1 MLLPGFIKKLLAVF
15 RGSVAPP
22 LILLSVMIGFWTG
35 LMPGWSGLHTALVVV
50 VLVLNV
56 HLGLFLLSLGLGKVV
71 SLAAAPALYHV
82 GVYVQEYLSG
92 LLGVLSSIPIIGMT
106 DFSRFALAG
115 ALVIGPVV
123 GAIAG
128 LMLAF
133 SVIRF
138 RRMMLKVDEK
148 SEKFRTYYSKTW
160 VRILDRVL
168 IGKRAKDVKSMFAN
182 PKYIRKVGV
191 VLAAIVLAAFFAIAH
206 FLQDTAV
213 KNYATQTLTRANG
226 AEVNL
231 ERLAISLLGGS
242 VSAEDLQVTD
252 AQAPAQNQ
260 VAIEKVAASAS
271 VYNLL
276 LGKLV
281 MENVEVSG
289 MQFNQARPSPG
300 KVLEVPPAEEEPFDP
315 NAYTIDANDI
325 ARVEKYVK
333 DAKKLKEQLEK
344 LRKWLPEGGEKYPAG
359 AAEPPHSYLEYLQAR
374 AVTNPTVTM
383 LAKRVLADKVALPSE
398 LFGNS
403 AILMTNLS
411 DAPEAL
417 GEPITLEL
425 TSYDTPAALKAQV
438 DYSTGTPQVSG
449 TFEGFD
455 LNKVQSG
462 LGENSG
468 IAFDSGAASGTFTGQ
483 LTKELVDLTVKVDLK
498 NLKAKGQGDGV
509 LGLGAEQTSEVLAV
523 MNELST
529 TIRIVGPL
537 TSPRLVFDTK
547 GLGEEFKQA
556 LVKAGKDRLRK
567 EIDDKLQQQLGD
579 KLGDK
584 VPEQLKDAIKTPGKN
599 IVEGLG
605 GLLGGKK
612 KEQETPQE

>member
-22 LILLSVMIGFWTG
+22 LILLSVMIGFWIG

-56 HLGLFLLSLGLGKVV
+56 HLGLFLLSLGVGK
-71 SLAAAPALYHV
+71 AAALATAPVLYHV
-82 GVYVQEYLSG
+82 GIYVQDHFPG
-92 LLGVLSSIPIIGMT
+92 LLRALSSIPIIGMT

-128 LMLAF
+128 LALAF
-133 SVIRF
+133 SVINF
-138 RRMMLKVDEK
+138 RRMMLKADEK

-168 IGKRAKDVKSMFAN
+168 IGKRAKDVKSMFAKT
-182 PKYIRKVGV
+182 KYIRKAGA
-191 VLAAIVLAAFFAIAH
+191 VLAIIVVGAFFAAAH
-206 FLQDTAV
+206 FLQNTTV
-213 KNYATQTLTRANG
+213 KNYAAQTLTNANG

-231 ERLAISLLGGS
+231 ETLAISLLGGS
-242 VSAEDLQVTD
+242 VAAEELQVTN
-252 AQAPAQNQ
+252 AQEPTQNQ
-260 VAIEKVAASAS
+260 VVIEKMAAGAS
-271 VYNLL
+271 IYQLL
-276 LGKLV
+276 LGRLV
-281 MENVEVSG
+281 MENVEVVG
-289 MQFNQARPSPG
+289 MQFDQARQTPG
-300 KVLEVPPAEEEPFDP
+300 KVIDVPPAEEEPFDP
-315 NAYTIDANDI
+315 NSHGVDDSDVAKL
-325 ARVEKYVK
+325 EKYVK
-333 DAKKLKEQLEK
+333 DAKKLKEQLEQ
-344 LRKWLPEGGEKYPAG
+344 LRKWLPDGKEKTPVDTTQ
-359 AAEPPHSYLEYLQAR
+359 PPESYLEYLQAR
-374 AVTNPTVTM
+374 AATSPTVTM
-383 LAKRVLADKVALPSE
+383 LAKRIVADKVDLESE

-403 AILMTNLS
+403 RILMTNLS

-425 TSYDTPAALKAQV
+425 ASNETPAALKAQV

-455 LNKVQSG
+455 LGKVQSG
-462 LGENSG
+462 LGEDAG
-468 IAFDSGAASGTFTGQ
+468 IAFDSGAAAGSFTGQ
-483 LTKELVDLTVKVDLK
+483 LTKDLVDLTVKVELK
-498 NLKAKGQGDGV
+498 DLKAKGQGDGV

-523 MNELST
+523 MSELST
-529 TIRIVGPL
+529 TLRIVGPVD
-537 TSPRLVFDTK
+537 SPRIVFDTK

-556 LVKAGKDRLRK
+556 LVKAGKDRLGK
-567 EIDDKLQQQLGD
+567 EIDARLQEQ
-579 KLGDK
+579 LGDK
-584 VPEQLKDAIKTPGKN
+584 VPDQLKDAVKTPGKS

-612 KEQETPQE
+612 QDEDKQE